1 MRDRFLRALVLLG
14 AAVWFITELLSGFDA
29 IRRAPLIV
37 CWILAIAAA
46 VILAKASRQ
55 GERRSQECV
64 RHKPR
69 FDFPIAAGCAG
80 CVAILV
86 LTAITAAF
94 SPPNSADAMAYH
106 MPRVVYWAEQGSVR
120 FFPTHY
126 LNQIMLQPFAEYFM
140 LQSYV
145 LTGGDHF
152 INFGQWLASAA
163 SIVAASCIAREWGAP
178 ARGQA
183 LAALFCATI
192 PSGILASSGAKNDY
206 VLAMWLAAT
215 VYFALRWRKTGRME
229 DAAFLGCALG
239 LALLTKATAYLF
251 APWPLMAI
259 VGRTPWSAAD
269 APVGP
274 SANSG
279 SRGTRADQGVSQGVR
294 PTALALALAC
304 ALAINAPHYLRN
316 YALTG
321 SVLGSDSAFGDQR
334 FRWPNESFG
343 WKQTASNALRNA
355 SEQSGARSDA
365 WNRGVYNFVLAT
377 HRLLGMDPNDP
388 ATTWRWTVFA
398 PPRNANH
405 EADAPN
411 RLHLAILLAMA
422 CLLTWRAIH
431 GRDRERAIYALS
443 LALAFLAFCAYLKWQ
458 PFMARLFLPL
468 FVMGAPLVSTI
479 RPLWIQAALCIFLLD
494 GARRPAL
501 ENWVRP
507 LKGPH
512 SVLTT
517 PRDVQYFADMTQW
530 RDDWPAYRASVAEI
544 EKSGCGVSGG
554 VRGGVTGG
562 VIGAVIG
569 IDIANFQLE
578 YPLQALLRERYP
590 QIQFVH
596 TGVENA
602 SSRYRQPVDSAP
614 CAVVCLHCI
623 GDEHRLSLYREFPR
637 LIPEGRFAVFE
648 RQSEGR

>member
-1 MRDRFLRALVLLG
+1 LRDRFLRALVLLG

-37 CWILAIAAA
+37 CWILAGAAA
-46 VILAKASRQ
+46 VILA
-55 GERRSQECV
+55 RRSHDKQSHDRKGV
-64 RHKPR
+64 VSHKPK
-69 FDFPIAAGCAG
+69 FDFLIAACCAGCA
-80 CVAILV
+80 AILI
-86 LTAITAAF
+86 LTAVTAAF

-106 MPRVVYWAEQGSVR
+106 MPRVVYWAEQASVR

-126 LNQIMLQPFAEYFM
+126 LNQIMLQPFAEYVM

-152 INFGQWLASAA
+152 VNFGQWLAAAA
-163 SIVAASCIAREWGAP
+163 SIIAASCIAREWGAQ

-183 LAALFCATI
+183 IAALFCATI

-206 VLAMWLAAT
+206 VLAMWLAAM
-215 VYFALRWRKTGRME
+215 VYFALRWRKSGSME

-251 APWPLMAI
+251 APWPLIAILSPKWDRRFRLSTMA
-259 VGRTPWSAAD
+259 T
-269 APVGP
+269 
-274 SANSG
+274 
-279 SRGTRADQGVSQGVR
+279 T
-294 PTALALALAC
+294 LAVALAC

-343 WKQTASNALRNA
+343 WKPTVSNALRNA
-355 SEQSGARSDA
+355 SEQLGARSDA
-365 WNRGVYNFVLAT
+365 WNRGVYNFVLAS
-377 HRLLGMDPNDP
+377 HRLLGIDPNDP

-398 PPRNANH
+398 PPKNANH

-411 RLHLAILLAMA
+411 RLHLALLLAMA
-422 CLLTWRAIH
+422 CVLAWRAIR

-443 LALAFLAFCAYLKWQ
+443 LALGFLAFCAYLKWQ
-458 PFMARLFLPL
+458 PFTARLFLPL
-468 FVMGAPLVSTI
+468 FVLGAPLVSTI
-479 RPLWIQAALCIFLLD
+479 RPLWLQAALCILLLD
-494 GARRPAL
+494 SARRPTL

-530 RDDWPAYRASVAEI
+530 RDDWPAYQATVAEI
-544 EKSGCGVSGG
+544 EKSGCGVSGA
-554 VRGGVTGG
+554 

-578 YPLQALLRERYP
+578 YPLQALLRERNP
-590 QIQFVH
+590 RIQFEH

-623 GDEHRLSLYREFPR
+623 GDEHRLSLYRDFPR
-637 LIPEGRFAVFE
+637 LVPEGRFAVFE
-648 RQSEGR
+648 RKSEGQ

>member
-37 CWILAIAAA
+37 CWLLAAAA
-46 VILAKASRQ
+46 VFVTLRHDHFAKRSHDRKGVLARFVKS
-55 GERRSQECV
+55 
-64 RHKPR
+64 R
-69 FDFPIAAGCAG
+69 FDFPIAACFAG

-106 MPRVVYWAEQGSVR
+106 MPRVVYWAEQASVR

-126 LNQIMLQPFAEYFM
+126 LNQIMLQPFAEYVM

-145 LTGGDHF
+145 LTDGDHF
-152 INFGQWLASAA
+152 INFGQWSASAA
-163 SIVAASCIAREWGAP
+163 SIIAASCIAREWGAP
-178 ARGQA
+178 PRGQA
-183 LAALFCATI
+183 IAALFCATI
-192 PSGILASSGAKNDY
+192 PSGVLASSGAKNDY
-206 VLAMWLAAT
+206 VLAMWLAAA

-251 APWPLMAI
+251 APWPLIA
-259 VGRTPWSAAD
+259 VGRTPWSARVRLDPPIAGQNHPQASSKRPTGASAAD
-269 APVGP
+269 
-274 SANSG
+274 
-279 SRGTRADQGVSQGVR
+279 QGVR
-294 PTALALALAC
+294 PTALAITLAC
-304 ALAINAPHYLRN
+304 ALAINAPHYFRN

-343 WKQTASNALRNA
+343 WKQTVSNALRNA
-355 SEQSGARSDA
+355 SEQLGARSDA
-365 WNRGVYNFVLAT
+365 WNRGVYNFVLT
-377 HRLLGMDPNDP
+377 SHRLLGISPNDP
-388 ATTWRWTVFA
+388 ATTWRGTVFA

-411 RLHLAILLAMA
+411 RLHLAILLALA
-422 CLLTWRAIH
+422 CLLAWRAIR
-431 GRDRERAIYALS
+431 GRDRERALYALS
-443 LALAFLAFCAYLKWQ
+443 LVLAFLAFCAYLKWQ

-468 FVMGAPLVSTI
+468 FVLGAPLVSTI
-479 RPLWIQAALCIFLLD
+479 RPPWIQAALFIFLLD

-530 RDDWPAYRASVAEI
+530 RDDWPAYRASTAAV
-544 EKSGCGVSGG
+544 EKSGCGVIGG
-554 VRGGVTGG
+554 
-562 VIGAVIG
+562 VIG

-578 YPLQALLRERYP
+578 YPLQALLRERNP
-590 QIQFVH
+590 QIKFEH

-623 GDEHRLSLYREFPR
+623 GDEHRLSLYREFPTVV
-637 LIPEGRFAVFE
+637 PEGRFAIFE
-648 RQSEGR
+648 RKSEGR

>member
-1 MRDRFLRALVLLG
+1 LRDRFLRALVLLG

-37 CWILAIAAA
+37 CWLLAAAAA
-46 VILAKASRQ
+46 VVLAKQSHDRE
-55 GERRSQECV
+55 GVVSSFV
-64 RHKPR
+64 KPN
-69 FDFPIAAGCAG
+69 FDLLIAACCAFS
-80 CVAILV
+80 VAILV

-126 LNQIMLQPFAEYFM
+126 LNQIMLQPFAEYVM

-152 INFGQWLASAA
+152 VNFGQWLASAA
-163 SIVAASCIAREWGAP
+163 SIIAASCIAREWGAT

-183 LAALFCATI
+183 VAALFCATI

-206 VLAMWLAAT
+206 VLAMWLAASI
-215 VYFALRWRKTGRME
+215 YFALRWRKTGRMQ

-251 APWPLMAI
+251 APWPLLAI
-259 VGRTPWSAAD
+259 L
-269 APVGP
+269 APAWDRRFRLSTIATGIAV
-274 SANSG
+274 
-279 SRGTRADQGVSQGVR
+279 
-294 PTALALALAC
+294 ALAC
-304 ALAINAPHYLRN
+304 ALAINIPHYLRN

-343 WKQTASNALRNA
+343 WKQTVSNALRNA
-355 SEQSGARSDA
+355 SEQLGARSDA
-365 WNRGVYNFVLAT
+365 WNRGVYNFVLAS
-377 HRLLGMDPNDP
+377 HRLLGISPNDP
-388 ATTWRWTVFA
+388 ATTWRWTAFA
-398 PPRNANH
+398 PPKNANH

-422 CLLTWRAIH
+422 CLLAWRAIR

-494 GARRPAL
+494 SARRPAL

-507 LKGPH
+507 LKGPN

-517 PRDVQYFADMTQW
+517 SRDVQYFADMTQW
-530 RDDWPAYRASVAEI
+530 RDDWPAYGASAADI
-544 EKSGCGVSGG
+544 EGSKCG
-554 VRGGVTGG
+554 
-562 VIGAVIG
+562 VIG

-578 YPLQALLRERYP
+578 YPLQALLRERNP
-590 QIQFVH
+590 KINFEH

-602 SSRYRQPVDSAP
+602 SRRYRQPVDSAP
-614 CAVVCLHCI
+614 CAVVCLHCV
-623 GDEHRLSLYREFPR
+623 GDENRLSLYREFP
-637 LIPEGRFAVFE
+637 IVVPEGRFAVFE
-648 RQSEGR
+648 GKSKGR

>member
-1 MRDRFLRALVLLG
+1 
-14 AAVWFITELLSGFDA
+14 
-29 IRRAPLIV
+29 
-37 CWILAIAAA
+37 
-46 VILAKASRQ
+46 VILVKRRRGHFVKSNFDLLVAVCCSAS
-55 GERRSQECV
+55 
-64 RHKPR
+64 
-69 FDFPIAAGCAG
+69 
-80 CVAILV
+80 VAILI

-106 MPRVVYWAEQGSVR
+106 MPRVVYWAEQASVR

-163 SIVAASCIAREWGAP
+163 SIIAASCIAREWGAP

-183 LAALFCATI
+183 IAALFCATI

-206 VLAMWLAAT
+206 VLAMWLAAS
-215 VYFALRWRKTGRME
+215 VYFALRWRKSNRME

-251 APWPLMAI
+251 APWPLLAL
-259 VGRTPWSAAD
+259 VGRTPWSARVPLD
-269 APVGP
+269 PLDQSTSP
-274 SANSG
+274 
-279 SRGTRADQGVSQGVR
+279 GTRR
-294 PTALALALAC
+294 TATGITITLAC
-304 ALAINAPHYLRN
+304 ALAINAPHYLRD

-343 WKQTASNALRNA
+343 WKQTVSNALRNA
-355 SEQSGARSDA
+355 SEQLGARSDA
-365 WNRGVYNFVLAT
+365 WNRGVYNFVLAS
-377 HRLLGMDPNDP
+377 HRLLGVDPNDP

-398 PPRNANH
+398 PPKNANH

-411 RLHLAILLAMA
+411 RLHLAILLALA
-422 CLLTWRAIH
+422 CVLAWRALR

-468 FVMGAPLVSTI
+468 FVLGAPLVSTI

-494 GARRPAL
+494 SARRPAL

-530 RDDWPAYRASVAEI
+530 RDDWPAYSASAGEI
-544 EKSGCGVSGG
+544 EKSGCGAIGG
-554 VRGGVTGG
+554 
-562 VIGAVIG
+562 VIG

-578 YPLQALLRERYP
+578 YPLQALLRERNP
-590 QIQFVH
+590 QITFEH

-602 SSRYRQPVDSAP
+602 SNRYRQPVESAP

-623 GDEHRLSLYREFPR
+623 GDQHRLSLYREFTTV
-637 LIPEGRFAVFE
+637 IQEGRFVVLE
-648 RQSEGR
+648 HKTEGQ

>member
-1 MRDRFLRALVLLG
+1 LRDRFLRALVLLG

-29 IRRAPLIV
+29 VRREPLIV
-37 CWILAIAAA
+37 CWTFVIAAAA
-46 VILAKASRQ
+46 VILAKPPMPPVEQSHDRK
-55 GERRSQECV
+55 GVVSSFV
-64 RHKPR
+64 KPH
-69 FDFPIAAGCAG
+69 FDFPIVACCAG

-106 MPRVVYWAEQGSVR
+106 MPRVVYWAEQASVR

-152 INFGQWLASAA
+152 INFGQWLAGTA

-178 ARGQA
+178 ARAQA

-206 VLAMWLAAT
+206 VLAMWLAAS
-215 VYFALRWRKTGRME
+215 VYFALRWRKTGRPE

-251 APWPLMAI
+251 APWPLIAI
-259 VGRTPWSAAD
+259 LWWDRRFRLSALR
-269 APVGP
+269 
-274 SANSG
+274 S
-279 SRGTRADQGVSQGVR
+279 
-294 PTALALALAC
+294 LAVTIAC
-304 ALAINAPHYLRN
+304 ALSINAPHYLRN
-316 YALTG
+316 YALSG
-321 SVLGSDSAFGDQR
+321 SILGSDSAFGDQR

-355 SEQSGARSDA
+355 SEQLGARSEA
-365 WNRGVYNFVLAT
+365 WNSGVYNFVLAS
-377 HRLLGMDPNDP
+377 HRLLHMDPNDP
-388 ATTWRWTVFA
+388 ATTWRWTAFA

-411 RLHLAILLAMA
+411 RLHLAILLAIA
-422 CLLTWRAIH
+422 CLLAWRTIR

-494 GARRPAL
+494 SARRPAL

-517 PRDVQYFADMTQW
+517 PRDIQYFADMTQW
-530 RDDWPAYRASVAEI
+530 RDDWTAYGASAAEI
-544 EKSGCGVSGG
+544 EKSKC
-554 VRGGVTGG
+554 
-562 VIGAVIG
+562 AVIG

-578 YPLQALLRERYP
+578 YPLQALLREWNP
-590 QIQFVH
+590 QIKFEH

-623 GDEHRLSLYREFPR
+623 GDEHRLSLYRDFPTVV
-637 LIPEGRFAVFE
+637 PEGRFAVFE
-648 RQSEGR
+648 RKREGR

>member
-1 MRDRFLRALVLLG
+1 MRDRFLRTLVVLG

-37 CWILAIAAA
+37 CWIVVIAAA
-46 VILAKASRQ
+46 VILAKGSRQ
-55 GERRSQECV
+55 REKRSHECERGTQGPRGRPV

-69 FDFPIAAGCAG
+69 FDLMIAACLAG
-80 CVAILV
+80 CLAILV

-145 LTGGDHF
+145 LAGGDHF
-152 INFGQWLASAA
+152 INFGQWLASAM

-183 LAALFCATI
+183 VAALFCATI

-206 VLAMWLAAT
+206 VLAMWLAAS

-251 APWPLMAI
+251 APWPLIAI
-259 VGRTPWSAAD
+259 L
-269 APVGP
+269 APVG
-274 SANSG
+274 A
-279 SRGTRADQGVSQGVR
+279 
-294 PTALALALAC
+294 PTWDRRFRLSTIATGIAIALAC
-304 ALAINAPHYLRN
+304 ALAINAPQYLRD
-316 YALTG
+316 YSLTG

-355 SEQSGARSDA
+355 SEQLGARSDA
-365 WNRGVYNFVLAT
+365 WNRGVYNFVLAS
-377 HRLLGMDPNDP
+377 HRLLGINPNDP

-411 RLHLAILLAMA
+411 RLHLGILLAVA
-422 CLLTWRAIH
+422 CLLAWRAIR

-479 RPLWIQAALCIFLLD
+479 RPLWIQAALCILLLD

-507 LKGPH
+507 LIGPH

-517 PRDVQYFADMTQW
+517 PRDDQYFADMTQW
-530 RDDWPAYRASVAEI
+530 RDDWPAYQASVAEI
-544 EKSGCGVSGG
+544 EKSGCGAI
-554 VRGGVTGG
+554 GG

-578 YPLQALLRERYP
+578 YPLQALLRERNP
-590 QIQFVH
+590 QIKFEH

-637 LIPEGRFAVFE
+637 LVPEGRFAVFE
-648 RQSEGR
+648 RKSEVR

>member
-1 MRDRFLRALVLLG
+1 LRDRFLRALVLLG
-14 AAVWFITELLSGFDA
+14 AAVWFITELLSGIDA
-29 IRRAPLIV
+29 LRRAALIV
-37 CWILAIAAA
+37 CWTLAIAAA
-46 VILAKASRQ
+46 AILAKGKRYFEKRSHEC
-55 GERRSQECV
+55 ERGTHECV
-64 RHKPR
+64 RHKPH
-69 FDFPIAAGCAG
+69 FDFLIAACCAGCA
-80 CVAILV
+80 AILV

-106 MPRVVYWAEQGSVR
+106 MPRVVYWAEQASVR

-126 LNQIMLQPFAEYFM
+126 LNQIMLQPFAEYVM

-183 LAALFCATI
+183 VAALFCATI

-206 VLAMWLAAT
+206 VLAMWLAAS

-251 APWPLMAI
+251 APWPLIAI
-259 VGRTPWSAAD
+259 LAQAAARPPKDSTPSRSRLRSEPRASA
-269 APVGP
+269 
-274 SANSG
+274 SG
-279 SRGTRADQGVSQGVR
+279 IAIT
-294 PTALALALAC
+294 LAC
-304 ALAINAPHYLRN
+304 ALAINAPHYIRD

-321 SVLGSDSAFGDQR
+321 SILGSDSAFGDQR

-355 SEQSGARSDA
+355 SEQLGARSDA
-365 WNRGVYNFVLAT
+365 WNRGVYNFVLAA
-377 HRLLGMDPNDP
+377 HRLLGISPNDP

-411 RLHLAILLAMA
+411 RLHLGILLAMA
-422 CLLTWRAIH
+422 CLLAWRAIR

-479 RPLWIQAALCIFLLD
+479 RPLWIQAALCILLLD
-494 GARRPAL
+494 SARRPAL

-530 RDDWPAYRASVAEI
+530 RDDWPAYSASAAEI
-544 EKSGCGVSGG
+544 QKSGCG
-554 VRGGVTGG
+554 
-562 VIGAVIG
+562 VIG

-578 YPLQALLRERYP
+578 YPLQALLRERNP
-590 QIQFVH
+590 QIKFEH

-614 CAVVCLHCI
+614 CAAVCLHCI
-623 GDEHRLSLYREFPR
+623 GDEHRLSLYREFPTAV
-637 LIPEGRFAVFE
+637 PEGRFAVFE
-648 RQSEGR
+648 RKRGAP

>member
-1 MRDRFLRALVLLG
+1 LRDRFLRALVLLG

-37 CWILAIAAA
+37 CWLMAGVA
-46 VILAKASRQ
+46 VILAKRSRQ
-55 GERRSQECV
+55 GEKRSHECERCAHECA
-64 RHKPR
+64 RHKPH
-69 FDFPIAAGCAG
+69 FDFLIAACCAG

-106 MPRVVYWAEQGSVR
+106 MPRVVYWAEQASVR

-126 LNQIMLQPFAEYFM
+126 LNQIMLQPFAEYVM

-163 SIVAASCIAREWGAP
+163 SIIAASCIAREWGAP

-183 LAALFCATI
+183 IAALFCATI

-206 VLAMWLAAT
+206 VLAMWLAASI
-215 VYFALRWRKTGRME
+215 YFALRWRKTGRMQ

-251 APWPLMAI
+251 APWPLII
-259 VGRTPWSAAD
+259 VGRTPWSARVPLDPPFAKPDQQRPTGASAAD
-269 APVGP
+269 
-274 SANSG
+274 
-279 SRGTRADQGVSQGVR
+279 QGVR
-294 PTALALALAC
+294 PTLAITLAC
-304 ALAINAPHYLRN
+304 ALAINAPHYFRN

-321 SVLGSDSAFGDQR
+321 SILGSDSAFGDQR

-343 WKQTASNALRNA
+343 WKQTVSNALRNA
-355 SEQSGARSDA
+355 SEQLGARSDA
-365 WNRGVYNFVLAT
+365 WNRGVYNFVLAS
-377 HRLLGMDPNDP
+377 HRLLGISPNDP
-388 ATTWRWTVFA
+388 ATTWRGTVFA

-411 RLHLAILLAMA
+411 RLHLAILLALA
-422 CLLTWRAIH
+422 CLLAWRAVR
-431 GRDRERAIYALS
+431 GRDRERALYALS

-517 PRDVQYFADMTQW
+517 PRDVQYFSDMTQW
-530 RDDWPAYRASVAEI
+530 RDDWPAYSASAAEI
-544 EKSGCGVSGG
+544 EKSGCG
-554 VRGGVTGG
+554 
-562 VIGAVIG
+562 VIG

-578 YPLQALLRERYP
+578 YPLQALLRERNP
-590 QIQFVH
+590 QIQFEH

-602 SSRYRQPVDSAP
+602 SSRYRQPVDRAP
-614 CAVVCLHCI
+614 CAVVCFHCI
-623 GDEHRLSLYREFPR
+623 GDEHRLSLYREFPK
-637 LIPEGRFAVFE
+637 LVPEGRFAIFE
-648 RQSEGR
+648 RQHQR